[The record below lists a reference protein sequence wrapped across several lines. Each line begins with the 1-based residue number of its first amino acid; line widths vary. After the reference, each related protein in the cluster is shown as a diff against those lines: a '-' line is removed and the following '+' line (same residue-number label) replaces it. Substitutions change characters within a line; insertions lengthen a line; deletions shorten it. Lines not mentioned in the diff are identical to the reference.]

1 MALPVEPP
9 REDFKSDDGM
19 SSRLGIQGGALLS
32 ISQLRNA
39 GLAVR
44 KEIFDFSVRGFRFG

>member
-1 MALPVEPP
+1 MVLPVEPP
-9 REDFKSDDGM
+9 REDFKSDDGT